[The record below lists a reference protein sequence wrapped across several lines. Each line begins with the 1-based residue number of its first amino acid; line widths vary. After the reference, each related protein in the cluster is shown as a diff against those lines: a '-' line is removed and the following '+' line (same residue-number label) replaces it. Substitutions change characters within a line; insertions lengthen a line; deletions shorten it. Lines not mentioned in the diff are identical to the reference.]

1 MNNKDKNFIKKIIE
15 KNKEINSKYFY
26 PLLGNAFSKED
37 LIAGIEVLISGQI
50 TMSKKTRD
58 FEKDFANKL
67 GKKYA
72 LMVNSGSSANLLAA
86 FAACNPLRKNRFKP
100 GDEVLIPALCWSTSL
115 WPLVQSGLKPVFV
128 DVDKDTLN
136 VNSDL
141 LVKKISNKTKVIMLV
156 HVLGNSTDVEK
167 IKKIAQRKKIILIED
182 TCESLG
188 TKFKNKQRKINENFI
203 TKK

>member
-1 MNNKDKNFIKKIIE
+1 MNNKDKNFIKKIIK

-26 PLLGNAFSKED
+26 PLLSSAFSKED

-86 FAACNPLRKNRFKP
+86 FAACNPLR
-100 GDEVLIPALCWSTSL
+100 
-115 WPLVQSGLKPVFV
+115 
-128 DVDKDTLN
+128 
-136 VNSDL
+136 
-141 LVKKISNKTKVIMLV
+141 
-156 HVLGNSTDVEK
+156 
-167 IKKIAQRKKIILIED
+167 
-182 TCESLG
+182 
-188 TKFKNKQRKINENFI
+188 
-203 TKK
+203 